1 VPEGL
6 PPARA
11 REPLT
16 PRSRQASEFRDPKE
30 AAAHRNENVGLP
42 VQSSDPM
49 PTRSSTPM
57 LVDGL
62 LQDFRFAIRQLR
74 KNPVFATTAILTLT
88 LGLCATVAMFA
99 FVDAALIRPLPYENP
114 SRLVG
119 VFEQVTMFPRSNLSY
134 ADYLDWKRLNTV
146 FSSLSAYRGGGFTL
160 TTPEGAQRA
169 AGARVSA
176 DFFQTLGVTPIL
188 GRDFVPAEDL
198 PNASRAV
205 MLSHAAWQKRYGGDR
220 SVLGRTVVLN
230 GDPATI
236 IGVLPS
242 AFHFA
247 PVGSPEFWTTLQPTG
262 PCEARRSCHNMYGV
276 ARLRDGVSV
285 ERAAANVIAIA
296 RNLERQYPDSNR
308 GQGATVVPLADVV
321 VGNVRPLLMVLLGG
335 AALLL
340 LIGSVNVASLL
351 LVRSEARRREIAVR
365 RALGASASRIARQFV
380 AEAVA
385 LVVTASIVGILGS
398 LWVAAMLTRL
408 IPPDT
413 MARLPYLAD
422 LGLNA
427 RVLLFSAALGAMTVA
442 LLAMTPALRLRLS
455 STRDDLSE
463 GARGSAGREW
473 RRVGSKLVIAELV
486 IAMVLLV
493 GAALLGRSLYEL
505 LHVDIGM
512 RAEHVVMIGLDP
524 PDARYSTNARIVA
537 LAREIVRR
545 VDALPGVV
553 SVGISSTPPVRGG
566 NTMWIRVVGQPYHG
580 EHNEVLYREV
590 SPAYFTTL
598 QARLLRG
605 RYFTEQDDPSKAP
618 VVIVNRALARRYL
631 GAEDPVGKH
640 IDYAPTSSQPPME
653 IVGVIDDLKEG
664 ALDAPTEPTMYVA
677 FDQDPTNGFAVFVRA
692 SGAEQSLVP
701 ALTSAIHE
709 IDPDIAT
716 FGGRTMNEV
725 INDSQAAYQ
734 RRVSAIVVGAFAA
747 VAWLL
752 GVLGIYGV
760 VAYSVSRRTRE
771 IGVRMALGAQRG
783 SVYALVLGEAG
794 RLIAAGIV
802 IGALVS
808 VAGAAFIRGLLFG
821 VRAWDPLT
829 IGGIAAV
836 LTASALLAS
845 YVPARRAASVS
856 PIEALRVE

>member
-1 VPEGL
+1 MLLEGL
-6 PPARA
+6 
-11 REPLT
+11 
-16 PRSRQASEFRDPKE
+16 RQDV
-30 AAAHRNENVGLP
+30 H
-42 VQSSDPM
+42 
-49 PTRSSTPM
+49 
-57 LVDGL
+57 
-62 LQDFRFAIRQLR
+62 FAIRQLR
-74 KNPVFATTAILTLT
+74 KNPVFAVTAVFTLA
-88 LGLCATVAMFA
+88 LGLCATIAIFA
-99 FVDAALIRPLPYENP
+99 FVDAALIRPLPYANP

-119 VFEQVTMFPRSNLSY
+119 VFETVAMFPRSNLSY

-146 FSSLSAYRGGGFTL
+146 FSSLAAYRAGGSTL
-160 TTPEGAQRA
+160 TVPAGAQRA

-176 DFFQTLGVTPIL
+176 DFFRTLGVAPVL
-188 GRDFVPAEDL
+188 GRDFVSGEDQ
-198 PNASRAV
+198 PDAPRTV
-205 MLSHAAWQKRYGGDR
+205 ILSYAAWQTRYGGKPD
-220 SVLGRTVVLN
+220 VLGRTVILN

-236 IGVLPS
+236 VGVLPS

-247 PVGSPEFWTTLQPTG
+247 PVGSPEFWMTLQPAG

-276 ARLRDGVSV
+276 ARLRDDVSV
-285 ERAAANVIAIA
+285 EAAAANMISIA
-296 RNLERQYPDSNR
+296 RDLERQYPDSNR
-308 GQGATVVPLADVV
+308 GQGAAVVPLADVV
-321 VGNVRPLLMVLLGG
+321 VGNVRPLLTILLAG

-340 LIGSVNVASLL
+340 LVGSVNVASLL

-380 AEAVA
+380 AEALVLVLAATALGVVA
-385 LVVTASIVGILGS
+385 SG
-398 LWVAAMLTRL
+398 WAAAVLTRL
-408 IPPDT
+408 IPAET

-422 LGLNA
+422 LTLNA
-427 RVLLFSAALGAMTVA
+427 RIVFFSGALAALIVA
-442 LLAMTPALRLRLS
+442 LLAMTPALRLRPS
-455 STRDDLSE
+455 SGRDDLSE
-463 GARGSAGREW
+463 GARGSAAREW
-473 RRVGSKLVIAELV
+473 RRLGSKLVIAELV

-493 GAALLGRSLYEL
+493 GAGLLGRSLYEL

-512 RAEHVVMIGLDP
+512 RAEHVSMMGLDP
-524 PDARYSTNARIVA
+524 PDSRYSTNPRIVA
-537 LAREIVRR
+537 LAREIVKR
-545 VDALPGVV
+545 VEALPGVV
-553 SVGISSTPPVRGG
+553 SAGISSTPPVIGG

-590 SPAYFTTL
+590 SPAYFATL

-605 RYFTEQDDPSKAP
+605 RYFTEQDDASKPA
-618 VVIVNRALARRYL
+618 VVIVNRALARRYF
-631 GAEDPVGKH
+631 GAEDPVGSH

-653 IVGVIDDLKEG
+653 VVGVVDDIKEG
-664 ALDAPTEPTMYVA
+664 ALDAPTQPTMYVA

-692 SGAEQSLVP
+692 AGADQSLVP

-709 IDPDIAT
+709 IDPEIAT
-716 FGGRTMNEV
+716 FGGRTMDEI

-734 RRVSAIVVGAFAA
+734 RRVSAIVIGAFAS

-760 VAYSVSRRTRE
+760 IAYSVSRRTRE

-783 SVYALVLGEAG
+783 AVYALVLGEAG

-808 VAGAAFIRGLLFG
+808 VAGAAFMRGLLFG
-821 VRAWDPLT
+821 VRAWDPFT
-829 IGGIAAV
+829 IGGIAGA

-845 YVPARRAASVS
+845 YLPARRAASVS